1 MPDDKTVDMAKTGVG
16 RLIGSLSLLDKVL
29 IHWVDAHTLSL
40 EGWVTYDYVQ
50 SADINCTVQSLGYFV
65 CVKGEFLV
73 LAMDVI
79 RFNDNLFEDEYN
91 SASAIPISCIKSI
104 EVLTHG

>member
-1 MPDDKTVDMAKTGVG
+1 MPDDKTFHEPEIDIEQQ
-16 RLIGSLSLLDKVL
+16 IGKLSLLDKVL
-29 IHWVDAHTLSL
+29 IRWVDAHTLSL

-50 SADINCTVQSLGYFV
+50 NADINCTVQSLGYFV

-91 SASAIPISCIKSI
+91 SASAIPISCIKTV
-104 EVLTHG
+104 EVLSHG

>member
-1 MPDDKTVDMAKTGVG
+1 MPDETPLTNVTTAIE
-16 RLIGSLSLLDKVL
+16 RLTLLDKVL
-29 IHWVDAHTLSL
+29 IGWVDAHTLSL

-50 SADINCTVQSLGYFV
+50 AAEINCTVQSLGYFI

-79 RFNDNLFEDEYN
+79 RPSENIFEDEYN

-104 EVLTHG
+104 EVLKHG